1 MAKEIK
7 MSRIMKK
14 LEAEYGFYP
23 KKKSSKEIIY
33 LFGDFEENER
43 GEWIPLYL
51 HITDGVAF
59 ATLNRRKWR
68 SFSSEEELIL
78 FIEDEVLDLYPDEV
92 NEDAEEYPWEQM
104 EERRQY
110 WF

>member
-7 MSRIMKK
+7 MSRIIKK
-14 LEAEYGFYP
+14 LESEYGFYP
-23 KKKSSKEIIY
+23 KKKSSNEIVY
-33 LFGDFEENER
+33 LFGDFEENEQ
-43 GEWIPLYL
+43 GMWIPLYL
-51 HITDGVAF
+51 HISDSMAF

-68 SFSSEEELIL
+68 TFSSEEELIL
-78 FIEDEVLDLYPDEV
+78 FIEEYLLDLYPDDV
-92 NEDAEEYPWEQM
+92 SDDEDYPWEEM